1 MRFCWQPPLPLRS
14 GLGRNDLNDEFASC
28 PTVRGAL
35 LLYQIIAMLGSRIPS
50 VNKLVGQAFAFHP
63 PQTGKRASACAG
75 HDISPGDISW
85 KRHSQRISRSPCDS
99 SSPNRSPSTPPS
111 NRRFVRGAVR
121 VRPPR
126 LPPILNRSIT

>member
-85 KRHSQRISRSPCDS
+85 QDAISNAR
-99 SSPNRSPSTPPS
+99 
-111 NRRFVRGAVR
+111 AVGMVLGIDR
-121 VRPPR
+121 KSVV
-126 LPPILNRSIT
+126 